1 MKRYLTD
8 MDKQEDD
15 LAKCHKQMQ
24 ALEDQVQQAEG
35 EREQARRLVKNAA
48 GALLQELARL

>member
-1 MKRYLTD
+1 